1 MTRLTI
7 RAADSAQAMEELMRC
22 LGPEA
27 LILSTRQHRGQ
38 VEIEAVS
45 GDTPLDDIA
54 PRAPDRPAPEA
65 PPQFASELLR
75 ALTRRRRPEAVL
87 PPDLPG
93 RVVLVGPPGAGRS
106 LLSARLAAE
115 ALRVHG
121 PRRPTLIAPRPDL
134 LTPPGT
140 LVGWARILGLVPHRP
155 VWAKGAIGTLPAPAP
170 DQTQILDLS
179 DLPPQDPGALAP
191 LAAHPDAA
199 IWLVLPTGLHPEYQA
214 RLCRDW
220 ADRATLIALTR
231 ADLCPPTA
239 DDLTLGAR
247 FGLPVALI
255 AQGTGLLD
263 ALSRPETTEAADA
276 AGTTH
281 AANAADAGKP
291 EEQADAS
298 AQLS

>member
-1 MTRLTI
+1 MTRMTI

-38 VEIEAVS
+38 VEIEAMS
-45 GDTPLDDIA
+45 GDTPLDVIA
-54 PRAPDRPAPEA
+54 PRAPDKA
-65 PPQFASELLR
+65 PPDPSPRFAAELLR
-75 ALTRRRRPEAVL
+75 ELTRRHRPDTVL
-87 PPDLPG
+87 PPHLPG

-106 LLSARLAAE
+106 MLAARLAAE
-115 ALRVHG
+115 ALRV
-121 PRRPTLIAPRPDL
+121 PDARRPTLIAPRPDL
-134 LTPPGT
+134 LCPPGA
-140 LVGWARILGLVPHRP
+140 LAGWARILGLVPHRP
-155 VWAKGAIGTLPAPAP
+155 VWPRGSIGALPAPAP

-179 DLPPQDPGALAP
+179 DLPPQDAGMLAP

-199 IWLVLPTGLHPEYQA
+199 IWLVLPTGLHRDYQD

-220 ADRATLIALTR
+220 ADGATLIALTR

-239 DDLTLGAR
+239 DDLNLDAR

-255 AQGTGLLD
+255 AQGRGLLD
-263 ALSRPETTEAADA
+263 ALSRPAMPEAADA
-276 AGTTH
+276 VVPTH
-281 AANAADAGKP
+281 ASDAGKP

>member
-1 MTRLTI
+1 
-7 RAADSAQAMEELMRC
+7 MRC

-45 GDTPLDDIA
+45 GDTALADLA
-54 PRAPDRPAPEA
+54 PPAPEKPDPA
-65 PPQFASELLR
+65 PQFAARLLR
-75 ALTRRRRPEAVL
+75 ELTRRRRPDAVL
-87 PPDLPG
+87 PPNLPG

-106 LLSARLAAE
+106 MLAARLAAE
-115 ALRVHG
+115 ALRVPG
-121 PRRPTLIAPRPDL
+121 ARRPTLITPRPDL
-134 LTPPGT
+134 LCPPGA
-140 LVGWARILGLVPHRP
+140 LAGWARLLGLVPHRP
-155 VWAKGAIGTLPAPAP
+155 VWANGIAGPLPAPAT

-179 DLPPQDPGALAP
+179 DLPPQDPDALAP

-199 IWLVLPTGLHPEYQA
+199 IWLVLPTGLHPAYQD

-220 ADRATLIALTR
+220 ADKAALIALTR

-239 DDLTLGAR
+239 DDLGLNLR

-263 ALSRPETTEAADA
+263 TLSLPPGPRCRRRPRCGPIRGAGRCFRAAILNSPPIPKSWWPA
-276 AGTTH
+276 T
-281 AANAADAGKP
+281 
-291 EEQADAS
+291 
-298 AQLS
+298 

>member
-7 RAADSAQAMEELMRC
+7 RAADSAQALEELMRC

-45 GDTPLDDIA
+45 GDTALADLA
-54 PRAPDRPAPEA
+54 PRAAERPDPA
-65 PPQFASELLR
+65 PQFAAELLR
-75 ALTRRRRPEAVL
+75 ELTRRRRPEAVL
-87 PPDLPG
+87 PPNLPG
-93 RVVLVGPPGAGRS
+93 RVVLVGPPGGGRS
-106 LLSARLAAE
+106 MLAARLAAE
-115 ALRVHG
+115 ALRR
-121 PRRPTLIAPRPDL
+121 PDARRPTLIAPRPDL
-134 LTPPGT
+134 LCPPGA
-140 LVGWARILGLVPHRP
+140 LAGWARLLGLVPHRP
-155 VWAKGAIGTLPAPAP
+155 VWAKGAVGALPAPAP

-179 DLPPQDPGALAP
+179 DLPAQEPGALAG

-199 IWLVLPTGLHPEYQA
+199 TWLVLPTGLHPDYQD

-220 ADRATLIALTR
+220 TDRATLIALTR

-239 DDLTLGAR
+239 DDLNLGTR
-247 FGLPVALI
+247 CGLPVALI

-263 ALSRPETTEAADA
+263 TLSLPP
-276 AGTTH
+276 GTD
-281 AANAADAGKP
+281 AANAADATKQ